1 MLNYKLLKSKRKEK
15 EKKKKEKE
23 EVRHYF
29 VPQEL
34 TVAEKIWWI
43 YIFLVNG

>member
-1 MLNYKLLKSKRKEK
+1 MLNYKLLKRKRKEK
-15 EKKKKEKE
+15 EKKNE

-29 VPQEL
+29 VQQEL

-43 YIFLVNG
+43 YIFLVDG